1 MAKIIEF
8 YAPTR
13 FQKKQASQ
21 PGSQKGTII
30 KFCSIGTK
38 SA

>member
-8 YAPTR
+8 YVPTTL
-13 FQKKQASQ
+13 QKKQTSQ

>member
-8 YAPTR
+8 HVPSG
-13 FQKKQASQ
+13 FQKKQTSQ
-21 PGSQKGTII
+21 PDLQKGKII
-30 KFCSIGTK
+30 EFCATRTK

>member
-1 MAKIIEF
+1 MEKIIEF

-13 FQKKQASQ
+13 FQKNPISQ
-21 PGSQKGTII
+21 QGPQKAKII
-30 KFCSIGTK
+30 EFRATK